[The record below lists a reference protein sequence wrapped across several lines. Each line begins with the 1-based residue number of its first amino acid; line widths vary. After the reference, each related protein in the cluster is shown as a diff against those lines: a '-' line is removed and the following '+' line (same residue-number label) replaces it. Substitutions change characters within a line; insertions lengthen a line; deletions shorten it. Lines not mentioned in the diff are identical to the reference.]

1 MSLEPCL
8 AFRFESAAF
17 VGRLKIEYHDPELDV
32 SELRA
37 FVESAIAAWAAG
49 ERGERGAAA
58 TRATSSAAAPA
69 PPPEDGAATAAALVP
84 RPTLAIYPHGFP
96 GGRRA
101 ARVPQER
108 LERAAEMG
116 RAWGG
121 FVRGERAMPAE
132 TPPTGPKAA
141 VWAVLRPAATA
152 RWPSWASVHNRCG
165 TLTDESDGYWSRVAV
180 ATAWAPKGSLV
191 LGSVFAAFASL
202 EEALSYFDAAGLQPG
217 QVLDLRAG
225 RPAPE
230 AT

>member
-17 VGRLKIEYHDPELDV
+17 VGRLKIEYRDPELDV

-49 ERGERGAAA
+49 ERGGCGAAA

-69 PPPEDGAATAAALVP
+69 PPPEDGAATAAALAP
-84 RPTLAIYPHGFP
+84 RPPLASYAF
-96 GGRRA
+96 RRA
-101 ARVPQER
+101 GRVPQER

-121 FVRGERAMPAE
+121 FLRGERAMPAE

-191 LGSVFAAFASL
+191 PGSAFAAFASL
-202 EEALSYFDAAGLQPG
+202 EEALSYFEAAELQPG
-217 QVLDLRAG
+217 QVLDLRTG